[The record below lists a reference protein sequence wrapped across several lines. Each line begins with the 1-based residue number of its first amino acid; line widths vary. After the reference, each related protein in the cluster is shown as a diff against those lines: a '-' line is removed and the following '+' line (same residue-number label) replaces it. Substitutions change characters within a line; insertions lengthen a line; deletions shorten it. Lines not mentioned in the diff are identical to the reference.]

1 MTDPSAFESN
11 SLSGLQGPFPLS
23 FELQRHSREL
33 FSTYVQA
40 QRVATLVDLLNG
52 TDFRRLCVFGVDHFE
67 FVPETN
73 ALVSLR
79 DVAREGDLQ
88 FEAVDADTL
97 VLDLDALKKLLDRI
111 AHYNLS
117 LFDVPDAWSLIDV
130 EEAVLVLREPSSDY
144 RILDALPDSD
154 LYINSHDDCYLYAEC
169 RTESLVADQ
178 LATLLQEYA
187 QAVGD
192 RPVPCPPAS
201 LCRSIWARSLTL
213 SSSAQLCS
221 SNSLELILGFSA
233 EPRRT
238 LADFGELQTDFRLIL
253 EVDGPRWKLDGL

>member
-79 DVAREGDLQ
+79 DVA
-88 FEAVDADTL
+88 
-97 VLDLDALKKLLDRI
+97 I
-111 AHYNLS
+111 Y
-117 LFDVPDAWSLIDV
+117 
-130 EEAVLVLREPSSDY
+130 
-144 RILDALPDSD
+144 
-154 LYINSHDDCYLYAEC
+154 
-169 RTESLVADQ
+169 
-178 LATLLQEYA
+178 
-187 QAVGD
+187 
-192 RPVPCPPAS
+192 
-201 LCRSIWARSLTL
+201 
-213 SSSAQLCS
+213 
-221 SNSLELILGFSA
+221 
-233 EPRRT
+233 
-238 LADFGELQTDFRLIL
+238 
-253 EVDGPRWKLDGL
+253 